1 MRNIAVFGSA
11 FNPPSLGHKSVIESL
26 TQFDRILLVPS
37 RAHAWGKTMLDFQ
50 LRCQLVSAF
59 IDDLGLEN
67 VELCRVEEQLVP
79 VDNRITTYQLLTHLA
94 EVYPLD
100 NLTFIIGPDNLM
112 NFDKFYR
119 AQQIMERFSVMAL
132 PEKVKVRSSDIR
144 HALQHGEDISPLTT
158 ASVYQLLDAMKWY

>member
-11 FNPPSLGHKSVIESL
+11 FNPPSIGHKSVIESL

-59 IDDLGLEN
+59 IADLGLDN
-67 VELCRVEEQLVP
+67 VELCRVEEQLDP
-79 VDNRITTYQLLTHLA
+79 IDNRITTYQLLTHLA
-94 EVYPLD
+94 DAYPD
-100 NLTFIIGPDNLM
+100 DRLTFIIGPDNLM
-112 NFDKFYR
+112 NFYKFHH
-119 AQQIMERFSVMAL
+119 AQKIMDRFSVMAM

-144 HALQHGEDISPLTT
+144 LGLQQGQDISHLTT
-158 ASVYQLLDAMKWY
+158 ASVFQLLDAMKWY